1 MCEMMNI
8 FSACL
13 VLISKSF
20 ESRRE
25 WFAHANV
32 RSTFHRFGNILNSD
46 LIRLEVSTPSL
57 RSVKTL
63 FSKVL
68 QYPASPLKR
77 LIVGYFCVAFCA
89 GLIPETVS

>member
-57 RSVKTL
+57 RLYSQSSGSDRIISLYST
-63 FSKVL
+63 
-68 QYPASPLKR
+68 
-77 LIVGYFCVAFCA
+77 I
-89 GLIPETVS
+89 